1 MKKIIVAN
9 WKMNPITLKEAEDI
23 FNNIKESREKLLRSD
38 SGTEVVICPPFTYIE
53 HLDYINKNS
62 NLKIG
67 AQDCYWEEKGAYTGE
82 ISVAILKGL
91 GVQYV
96 IIGHSERR
104 KYFMETDETVNQKT
118 KAVLEAG
125 LTPIVCIG
133 ETQEERE
140 LEKTE
145 AVLEKEIENGL
156 KDIDLSK
163 IVIAYEPIWAIGTG
177 NACDVEEAERM
188 KEVIQKMTNK
198 NIKIIYG
205 GSANAS
211 NAEGYL
217 KQADFDGLLV
227 GGASLKSQEFVD
239 IINKAL

>member
-1 MKKIIVAN
+1 MKKLIVAN
-9 WKMNPITLKEAEDI
+9 WKMNPI
-23 FNNIKESREKLLRSD
+23 NIKEAQEIFNSIKEGHID
-38 SGTEVVICPPFTYIE
+38 EVETVICPPFVFFSQLE
-53 HLDYINKNS
+53 GVVF
-62 NLKIG
+62 G

-82 ISVAILKGL
+82 ISVTMLKEL

-96 IIGHSERR
+96 IVGHSERR
-104 KYFMETDETVNQKT
+104 KNFAETDEMVNKKT
-118 KAVLEAG
+118 KAVLKAG

-177 NACDVEEAERM
+177 NACDVDEAQRM
-188 KEVIQKMTNK
+188 KEVIQKMTSK
-198 NIKIIYG
+198 KVKIIYG

-217 KQADFDGLLV
+217 NQAGFNGLLV
-227 GGASLKSQEFVD
+227 GGASLDPKEFKQM
-239 IINKAL
+239 ISLAK